1 MILTDRAWQLTL
13 TSLFLL
19 NVSSGGS
26 TRSSNGE
33 ASLTAFG
40 LIAKKHINGIVNFWN
55 QAKRV
60 LRKYNGIP
68 RKNFFLFMKE
78 WKFRFNHGY
87 PEEQIKT
94 LRKWAQFLFYLRP
107 FILQFL

>member
-40 LIAKKHINGIVNFWN
+40 LIAKKHIKWDREFLEPS
-55 QAKRV
+55 QARAA
-60 LRKYNGIP
+60 
-68 RKNFFLFMKE
+68 
-78 WKFRFNHGY
+78 
-87 PEEQIKT
+87 QI
-94 LRKWAQFLFYLRP
+94 
-107 FILQFL
+107 